1 MEYSKILKR
10 AWQITLRHKV
20 LWLFSLLI
28 VFCGGAAS
36 WQPDCGFSYV
46 IDGSDLQHWSHRLHE
61 FFGRRWGWRNMPSLW
76 DIAAGQYIEAIVAL
90 LALLGFVALT
100 WTIAST
106 IVRYTSIGA
115 LIGAVDD
122 IERGHAAR
130 FHSSWHR
137 GWPRFLRLFAID
149 LLIGLA
155 ASVAVLTIVLV
166 FIVAALVVAGPL
178 LITGGDPGIAT
189 TLGAIWA
196 VLAGLVWIVLFVAVL
211 IAFGGLVGVVREY
224 AFRACVL
231 NLKGVAD
238 ALRAAIALIK
248 TRFRETLSVWL
259 ILMGIGL
266 VLGLLSVPAA
276 VIEASAALIP
286 AFPARDVIANHPA
299 MLLLAIPFILAAMAL
314 VLLLTAIYQVFVS
327 SLWTLT
333 YRELA
338 PVAEERL
345 PAL

>member
-10 AWQITLRHKV
+10 AWQITWRHKV
-20 LWLFSLLI
+20 LWLFGLLI
-28 VFCGGAAS
+28 AFFGGAAAWRPS
-36 WQPDCGFSYV
+36 RGLSYG
-46 IDGSDLQHWSHRLHE
+46 IDASDLQNWSQRWPGL
-61 FFGRRWGWRNMPSLW
+61 FGQRWGWRTMPLLRGL
-76 DIAAGQYIEAIVAL
+76 ATGQYTGAIVAL
-90 LALLGFVALT
+90 LALLGFLGLIWA
-100 WTIAST
+100 IASV
-106 IVRYTSIGA
+106 IVRYTSTGA

-122 IERGHAAR
+122 IEQGHAPR
-130 FHSSWHR
+130 FRSSWRR

-155 ASVAVLTIVLV
+155 AVVATLAIVLV
-166 FIVAALVVAGPL
+166 SVVAALIVAGPL
-178 LITGGDPGIAT
+178 LITGGDPGLAT

-196 VLAGLVWIVLFVAVL
+196 VLAGLVWVVLFVAVL
-211 IAFGGLVGVVREY
+211 VAFGGLVGVVREY

-231 NLKGVAD
+231 HLKGVAEAVRAGL
-238 ALRAAIALIK
+238 ALTK
-248 TRFRETLSVWL
+248 SRFRETLSVWL

-276 VIEASAALIP
+276 AIGAGTVLVP
-286 AFPARDVIANHPA
+286 AFAARDVIANRPA
-299 MLLLAIPFILAAMAL
+299 MLLLAAPLALAAMAV

-333 YRELA
+333 YRELVPA
-338 PVAEERL
+338 AEERL